1 MLERGTVPSAEL
13 AEEDRTVVWKEAP
26 MVSSGAVIDLA
37 HERDLALH
45 RLQVLAA
52 EIRAHEETTRRNL
65 ASPGRPADERFYRR
79 LRQVSGG
86 GHDRG

>member
-1 MLERGTVPSAEL
+1 MTMGAATEVVLER
-13 AEEDRTVVWKEAP
+13 DR
-26 MVSSGAVIDLA
+26 
-37 HERDLALH
+37 ALH

-65 ASPGRPADERFYRR
+65 ASPGRPANERFYRR